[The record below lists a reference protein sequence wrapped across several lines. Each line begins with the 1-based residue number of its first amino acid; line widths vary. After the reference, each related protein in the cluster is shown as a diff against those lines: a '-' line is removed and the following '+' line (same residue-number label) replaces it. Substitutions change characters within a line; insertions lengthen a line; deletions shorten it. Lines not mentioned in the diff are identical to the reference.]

1 MKRVIAP
8 LRRVLAYL
16 ALRAA
21 ERRLHDALGQ
31 YRHHRCPVASLAH
44 DIEVERLSEEL
55 ARRRAAYVAAY
66 RKPGERLTWEI
77 A

>member
-1 MKRVIAP
+1 MKRLLA
-8 LRRVLAYL
+8 LLHRVLAYL
-16 ALRAA
+16 AIRST

-31 YRHHRCPVASLAH
+31 YRHHACPVASLAH

-55 ARRRAAYVAAY
+55 ARRRAAYIAAT
-66 RKPGERLTWEI
+66 RKPGERLTFEL